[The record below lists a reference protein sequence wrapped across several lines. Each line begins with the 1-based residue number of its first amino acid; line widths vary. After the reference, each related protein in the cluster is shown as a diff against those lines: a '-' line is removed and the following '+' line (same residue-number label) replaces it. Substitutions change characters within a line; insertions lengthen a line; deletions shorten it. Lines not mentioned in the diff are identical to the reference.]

1 MPGSVVSSLPEGFWK
16 TQQLCKAAWLEAQ
29 QCSAQSAV
37 PTSSCFVLHAASC
50 TLPFPPAL
58 QVYGAVTMNNT
69 LVLGLFL
76 VVVYLR
82 KLQW

>member
-1 MPGSVVSSLPEGFWK
+1 LSL
-16 TQQLCKAAWLEAQ
+16 
-29 QCSAQSAV
+29 
-37 PTSSCFVLHAASC
+37 C
-50 TLPFPPAL
+50 TGCL

-82 KLQW
+82 RLEW